1 MEGAVLLE
9 LIKNR
14 WIASHGYMERQ
25 MAGVTEDMLFFQP
38 VDGKIIRTPG
48 WLLGH
53 LSMYGPVIRGML
65 LNEPFP
71 NPRETEFGSFTMPE
85 RTEAKPGE
93 LDELLVAYLASRD
106 SALEGFA
113 GAGELDMSAPNP
125 LERLA
130 FALPTLGDMLMHM
143 CVVHP
148 EHHGGHMYVWRQLA
162 GLTLA
167 DIFAKP

>member
-1 MEGAVLLE
+1 MLAMIEA
-9 LIKNR
+9 R
-14 WIASHGYMERQ
+14 WRFSHDYMARQ
-25 MAGVTEDMLFFQP
+25 MEGVTEEMLFLQP
-38 VDGKIIRTPG
+38 ADGKVIRTPG

-53 LSMYGPVIRGML
+53 LANYGPVIRGML

-85 RTEAKPGE
+85 RTAAKPGE
-93 LDELLVAYLASRD
+93 LDELWGAYIASRD
-106 SALEGFA
+106 AALEGFA
-113 GAGELDMSAPNP
+113 GVVDIDFGKPNP

-162 GLTLA
+162 GLPLA
-167 DIFAKP
+167 DIFAPVN